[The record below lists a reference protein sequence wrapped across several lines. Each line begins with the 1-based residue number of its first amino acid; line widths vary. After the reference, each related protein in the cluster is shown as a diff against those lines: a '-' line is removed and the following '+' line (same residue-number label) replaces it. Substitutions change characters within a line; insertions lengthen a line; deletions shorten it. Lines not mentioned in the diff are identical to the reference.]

1 VVDAGS
7 SLATSEPLLLELAD
21 SIYLVTQVDV
31 PSLRNANRLISH
43 MDQMGASQRRVEVV
57 VNRFDPRKVEIDE
70 DRIAKVLTRPLDWK
84 VPNDFAG
91 ARRAQNTGK
100 PLALA
105 DSPVMR
111 LLHQMAR
118 VACGKPVEAG
128 AKKKFGLF

>member
-1 VVDAGS
+1 VDAGS
-7 SLATSEPLLLELAD
+7 SLATAEPLLLELAD

-57 VNRFDPRKVEIDE
+57 VNRFDPRKMEIDE
-70 DRIAKVLTRPLDWK
+70 ERIAKVLTRPLHWK

-100 PLALA
+100 PLAFA

-111 LLHQMAR
+111 SLHQMAR
-118 VACGKPVEAG
+118 VACGKPADAG
-128 AKKKFGLF
+128 SKKKFGLF